1 MRLTRG
7 SSLSDGKVIAK
18 INKEFVALEINITD
32 DGFPKELPGLALWQ
46 KAYENDKKLAFGFAT
61 TVALSPDG
69 RFPLGTSGCVHL
81 PHWDSTIGYEPAKF
95 LAYLGECLDR
105 HTRAR
110 AIAEDTSKPAEG
122 READRKKLAAEIL
135 RQLEQANPC
144 SAKAK

>member
-7 SSLSDGKVIAK
+7 SSLSDGKIIAK

-32 DGFPKELPGLALWQ
+32 DGFPKELPGLGMWE
-46 KAYENDKKLAFGFAT
+46 KAYANDKKLKFGFAT

-81 PHWDSTIGYEPAKF
+81 PHWQNTIGYEPSKF
-95 LAYLGECLDR
+95 LPYLDECLDR
-105 HTRAR
+105 HARAR
-110 AIAEDTSKPAEG
+110 AIAEDTSKPADE
-122 READRKKLAAEIL
+122 READRKNLAAEIL
-135 RQLEQANPC
+135 RQLEAANPC

>member
-7 SSLSDGKVIAK
+7 SSLSDGKIIAR
-18 INKEFVALEINITD
+18 INKEFVTIEINITD
-32 DGFPKELPGLALWQ
+32 DGFPKELPGLGMWQ
-46 KAYENDKKLAFGFAT
+46 KAYENDKKLKFGFAT

-81 PHWDSTIGYEPAKF
+81 PHWQNTIGYEPSRF
-95 LAYLGECLDR
+95 LPYLDECLDR
-105 HTRAR
+105 HARAR
-110 AIAEDTSKPAEG
+110 AIAEDTSSPAEE
-122 READRKKLAAEIL
+122 READRKKLAGEIL